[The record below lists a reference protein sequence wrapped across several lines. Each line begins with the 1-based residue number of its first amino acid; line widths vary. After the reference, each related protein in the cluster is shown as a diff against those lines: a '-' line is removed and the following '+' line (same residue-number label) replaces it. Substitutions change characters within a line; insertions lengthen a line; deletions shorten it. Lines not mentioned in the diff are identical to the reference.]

1 MNQQPKYR
9 IYATLLD
16 AFGAY
21 LNSDVIWDKYWG
33 WSENPPHT
41 PEEFHEQQ
49 FQELIDRINRKPFDS
64 EAADKG
70 TAFNEVIDC
79 MVENRKSETVQ
90 VEKIYKVIR
99 EGACDETGKPLY
111 YDEVQTNEVIGL
123 KATYNNRV
131 FTFPISLCREFSG
144 YFKGALTQQRV
155 EAIIPTA
162 YGNVL
167 VYGVIDELMP
177 ASVHDIKT
185 TGSYTVGKFK
195 DHHQHLVYPYA
206 LMKNGSD
213 VRTFEYNIVEF
224 NKGGYVVDTY
234 TETYVFNPERDIPIL
249 TNHCEEFIRF
259 LEENRELITDKRF
272 WRRKLMANQIT
283 GRIIEIGQTVQIP
296 SKNGGSSFTKR
307 EFILDATTYD
317 PYTGERS
324 EYENV
329 IPLEF
334 SGDKC
339 AELDRFNHGDVVTVS
354 FMIQGRSWTNQDG
367 ELKRMASIRCYKIDA
382 RGGVSQ
388 SQQTTSVQQP
398 APQSTYQQQPQN
410 FPPPVD
416 VNGNVKDDLPF

>member
-49 FQELIDRINRKPFDS
+49 FQELIDRINRRPFDS

-90 VEKIYKVIR
+90 VEKVYKAIR

-123 KATYNNRV
+123 RVTYNNRV
-131 FTFPISLCREFSG
+131 FTFPISLCREFAG

-155 EAIIPTA
+155 EAILSTA

-167 VYGVIDELMP
+167 VYGLIDELMP
-177 ASVHDIKT
+177 TSIHDIKT

-206 LMKNGSD
+206 LMKNGSESATSPAGHVAD
-213 VRTFEYNIVEF
+213 V
-224 NKGGYVVDTY
+224 
-234 TETYVFNPERDIPIL
+234 
-249 TNHCEEFIRF
+249 
-259 LEENRELITDKRF
+259 
-272 WRRKLMANQIT
+272 
-283 GRIIEIGQTVQIP
+283 
-296 SKNGGSSFTKR
+296 
-307 EFILDATTYD
+307 
-317 PYTGERS
+317 
-324 EYENV
+324 
-329 IPLEF
+329 
-334 SGDKC
+334 
-339 AELDRFNHGDVVTVS
+339 
-354 FMIQGRSWTNQDG
+354 
-367 ELKRMASIRCYKIDA
+367 
-382 RGGVSQ
+382 
-388 SQQTTSVQQP
+388 
-398 APQSTYQQQPQN
+398 
-410 FPPPVD
+410 
-416 VNGNVKDDLPF
+416 

>member
-16 AFGAY
+16 AFGGY

-64 EAADKG
+64 EAADRG
-70 TAFNEVIDC
+70 TVFNEIIDC
-79 MVENRKSETVQ
+79 MIENRKSETVQ
-90 VEKIYKVIR
+90 VEKVYKVIR

-123 KATYNNRV
+123 KAAYNNRV
-131 FTFPISLCREFSG
+131 FTFPISLCREFAN
-144 YFKGALTQQRV
+144 YYKGALTQQRV
-155 EAIIPTA
+155 EAILPTA

-206 LMKNGSD
+206 LMQNGSD

-234 TETYVFNPERDIPIL
+234 TEMYVFNPERDIPIL

-259 LEENRELITDKRF
+259 LEENRELITDKKIF
-272 WRRKLMANQIT
+272 
-283 GRIIEIGQTVQIP
+283 
-296 SKNGGSSFTKR
+296 GG
-307 EFILDATTYD
+307 
-317 PYTGERS
+317 
-324 EYENV
+324 EN
-329 IPLEF
+329 
-334 SGDKC
+334 
-339 AELDRFNHGDVVTVS
+339 
-354 FMIQGRSWTNQDG
+354 
-367 ELKRMASIRCYKIDA
+367 
-382 RGGVSQ
+382 
-388 SQQTTSVQQP
+388 
-398 APQSTYQQQPQN
+398 
-410 FPPPVD
+410 
-416 VNGNVKDDLPF
+416 